1 MTTAKVQELL
11 TEEMWESLTD
21 LFGSRFGYD
30 SAIYLFLDEI
40 DEELNYYVRL
50 FYADL
55 DTIVGSTTPADMAAR
70 MAFLHIGDAFKRIF
84 DILMKDYDPLEN
96 FFTKGEF
103 TKSGSIEE
111 EKTGTE
117 KTTPNGKIKV
127 IQSGEA
133 TNETENTFSVGQGST
148 FDTATTTP
156 PGTDDA
162 ASDLYNISRNINHA
176 KNKQVL
182 GNNGQNF
189 PTTTTEY
196 LDHYVEK
203 SFTNRKDTTG
213 YKNYKEG
220 EDKHGNSGIFSK
232 QDLVSREVKLRL
244 RDRVIPIYVRMVVD
258 CFSSG
263 VWGSAES

>member
-1 MTTAKVQELL
+1 MATAKIQDLL
-11 TEEMWESLTD
+11 TMEMWMEMSD
-21 LFGSRFGYD
+21 LFGARFGYD
-30 SAIYLFLDEI
+30 SSIYLFLDEI

-55 DTIVGSTTPADMAAR
+55 GTVVGSDTPAEMAAR
-70 MAFLHIGDAFKRIF
+70 MAFLHVGDAFKRIF

-263 VWGSAES
+263 VWDNAES

>member
-1 MTTAKVQELL
+1 MTTAKIQDLL
-11 TEEMWESLTD
+11 TMEMWMEMSD
-21 LFGSRFGYD
+21 LFGARFGYD
-30 SAIYLFLDEI
+30 SSIYLFLDEI

-55 DTIVGSTTPADMAAR
+55 GTVVGSDTPAEMAAR
-70 MAFLHIGDAFKRIF
+70 MAFLHIGDSFKRIF

-96 FFTKGEF
+96 FFTNGTF
-103 TKSGSIEE
+103 TKKGNFEVEKAGSER
-111 EKTGTE
+111 
-117 KTTPNGKIKV
+117 TTPSGKIKV
-127 IQSGEA
+127 SQSGESSTEA
-133 TNETENTFSVGQGST
+133 ENTFSVGQGST

-156 PGTDDA
+156 PATDA
-162 ASDLYNISRNINHA
+162 SASDLFNISRNINHA

-182 GNNGQNF
+182 GNNGQNL

-196 LDHYVEK
+196 ENHYIDK
-203 SFTNRKDTTG
+203 SFIGRKDTTK
-213 YKNYKEG
+213 YNNYEEG

-263 VWGSAES
+263 VWDNAES

>member
-1 MTTAKVQELL
+1 MVAAKIQDLL
-11 TEEMWESLTD
+11 TTEMWQSLTD
-21 LFGSRFGYD
+21 SFGIAFGYD
-30 SAIYLFLDEI
+30 SSIYLFLDDI

-55 DTIVGSTTPADMAAR
+55 GTVVGADTPAEMAAR
-70 MAFLHIGDAFKRIF
+70 MAFLHVGDAFKRIF
-84 DILMKDYDPLEN
+84 DILTKEYDPLEN

-111 EKTGTE
+111 EKSGTE

-127 IQSGEA
+127 VQSGEA
-133 TNETENTFSVGQGST
+133 SNETESTFSVGQGST

-156 PGTDDA
+156 PTTDAA
-162 ASDLYNISRNINHA
+162 ASDLYNISRNINSA
-176 KNKQVL
+176 KNKQIL

-263 VWGSAES
+263 VWDNADS

>member
-1 MTTAKVQELL
+1 MATAKIQDLL
-11 TEEMWESLTD
+11 TTEMWQSLTD
-21 LFGSRFGYD
+21 SFGIRFGYD
-30 SAIYLFLDEI
+30 SDIYLFLDDI

-55 DTIVGSTTPADMAAR
+55 GTVVGAETPAEMAAR
-70 MAFLHIGDAFKRIF
+70 MAFLHVGDAFKRIF
-84 DILMKDYDPLEN
+84 DILMKEYDPLEN
-96 FFTKGEF
+96 FFTKGKF
-103 TKSGSIEE
+103 TKAGNFEV
-111 EKTGTE
+111 EKTGSE
-117 KTTPNGKIKV
+117 RTTPSGKIKV
-127 IQSGEA
+127 SQSGEA
-133 TNETENTFSVGQGST
+133 SNEAESTFSVGQGST

-156 PGTDDA
+156 PATDGS

-182 GNNGQNF
+182 GNNGQNL

-196 LDHYVEK
+196 ENHYVEK
-203 SFTNRKDTTG
+203 TFNNRKDTTK
-213 YKNYKEG
+213 YNNYEEG

-232 QDLVSREVKLRL
+232 QDLVSRELKLRL

-263 VWGSAES
+263 VWDNAES